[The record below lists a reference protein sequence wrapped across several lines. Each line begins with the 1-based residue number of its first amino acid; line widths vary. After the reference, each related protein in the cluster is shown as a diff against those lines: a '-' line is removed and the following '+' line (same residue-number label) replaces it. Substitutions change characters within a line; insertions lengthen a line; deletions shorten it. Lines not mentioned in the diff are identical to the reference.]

1 MLGVDILT
9 KKIRNNPNG
18 NLTELQLLQ
27 IMYSGAM
34 DNYIRKHNLVKD
46 KCPPYKLISS
56 DTQCTYCVTCWN
68 DVLSQIKEL
77 KDCYKIVNKKYMKEN
92 ILKEELDE

>member
-1 MLGVDILT
+1 MT

-27 IMYSGAM
+27 MMSSGDM
-34 DNYIRKHNLVKD
+34 DEYIRKHNLIRD

-56 DTQCTYCVTCWN
+56 DTQCTYCVSCWMN
-68 DVLSQIKEL
+68 VLSQVKEL
-77 KDCYKIVNKKYMKEN
+77 KDSYKIGNKKYAKSD
-92 ILKEELDE
+92 LDKGE